1 MKKARNYGI
10 AAVVFIL
17 MIVLL
22 NGSAVV
28 LSAGIG
34 IVGAVLGGY
43 EGINLVYDFMMN
55 NMNLLTGLAYIIP
68 GTVFFLWYYFAFVE
82 KQGISVFLRSH
93 TRRLTPASFG
103 WQILLVFSVQHAT
116 TLVMRAIAAIA
127 PPAIDNYSQ
136 MIESSGVSQYS
147 LMWAISTLILPPLVE
162 EIVFRGLILKY
173 LERAGACFI
182 VANLIQALLFGI
194 FHMNIVQ
201 GIYTCLLGFLLGY
214 MAYRYDSILAPM
226 ITHALFNLFGTLIV
240 DLENRFLPD
249 FAIGLLVLI
258 SVPLLVG
265 TLLMIHFRIGERK
278 REKRQVQ

>member
-22 NGSAVV
+22 NGSAVI
-28 LSAGIG
+28 LSAGVG

-116 TLVMRAIAAIA
+116 TLVMLAIAAIA

-201 GIYTCLLGFLLGY
+201 GIYTSLLGFLLGY
-214 MAYRYDSILAPM
+214 LAYRYDSILAPM

>member
-28 LSAGIG
+28 LSAGVG

-68 GTVFFLWYYFAFVE
+68 GTVFFLWYYFVFVE
-82 KQGISVFLRSH
+82 KHGISVFLRSH

-116 TLVMRAIAAIA
+116 TLVMLAIAAIA

-147 LMWAISTLILPPLVE
+147 LMRAISTLILPPLVE

-201 GIYTCLLGFLLGY
+201 GIYTSLLGFLLGY
-214 MAYRYDSILAPM
+214 LAYRYDSILAPM

>member
-28 LSAGIG
+28 LSAGVG
-34 IVGAVLGGY
+34 IVGAVLGGF
-43 EGINLVYDFMMN
+43 EGINLVYDFMMDH
-55 NMNLLTGLAYIIP
+55 MNLLTGLAYIIP
-68 GTVFFLWYYFAFVE
+68 GTAFLLWYYFAFVE
-82 KQGISVFLRSH
+82 KQGFRAFFRSH
-93 TRRLTPASFG
+93 TRRLTPASYG

-116 TLVMRAIAAIA
+116 SLVMQAIAAIA
-127 PPAIDNYSQ
+127 PPAIDNYSE

-147 LMWAISTLILPPLVE
+147 LMWAIATLILPPLVE

-201 GIYTCLLGFLLGY
+201 GIYTSLLGFLLGY
-214 MAYRYDSILAPM
+214 LAYRYDSILAPM

-265 TLLMIHFRIGERK
+265 TFLMIHFRIGERK

>member
-1 MKKARNYGI
+1 M
-10 AAVVFIL
+10 
-17 MIVLL
+17 
-22 NGSAVV
+22 
-28 LSAGIG
+28 
-34 IVGAVLGGY
+34 
-43 EGINLVYDFMMN
+43 
-55 NMNLLTGLAYIIP
+55 
-68 GTVFFLWYYFAFVE
+68 
-82 KQGISVFLRSH
+82 
-93 TRRLTPASFG
+93 
-103 WQILLVFSVQHAT
+103 
-116 TLVMRAIAAIA
+116 
-127 PPAIDNYSQ
+127 
-136 MIESSGVSQYS
+136 
-147 LMWAISTLILPPLVE
+147 
-162 EIVFRGLILKY
+162 
-173 LERAGACFI
+173 
-182 VANLIQALLFGI
+182 ANLIQALLFGI

>member
-116 TLVMRAIAAIA
+116 TLVMLAIAAIA

-201 GIYTCLLGFLLGY
+201 GIYTSLLGFLLGY
-214 MAYRYDSILAPM
+214 LAYRYDSILAPM